1 MGQAFTQP
9 VLDSIKRG
17 NNPLNGLTKAGPG
30 DIKEGTTLM
39 LDPTITPVYT
49 DSLQLITAADF
60 MGFMMGGEYVPEP
73 YIDVN
78 KAVKAIVMRKA
89 TTEEKKRM
97 QMMQQ
102 EMSLEK
108 NTLLGMP
115 ASEFLVKD
123 IKGKKVQLSA
133 LNGKIVVLN

>member
-1 MGQAFTQP
+1 MICLNIPHLLQRLALVFLLFAMGQAFAQP
-9 VLDSIKRG
+9 VLDSVKRG

-30 DIKEGTTLM
+30 DIKEGTPLM

-49 DSLQLITAADF
+49 DSLKLINAGDF
-60 MGFMMGGEYVPEP
+60 MGFMLSGEYVPEP

-89 TTEEKKRM
+89 TKEEKERM
-97 QMMQQ
+97 QIMQQ

-108 NTLLGMP
+108 NTN
-115 ASEFLVKD
+115 ACE
-123 IKGKKVQLSA
+123 
-133 LNGKIVVLN
+133 